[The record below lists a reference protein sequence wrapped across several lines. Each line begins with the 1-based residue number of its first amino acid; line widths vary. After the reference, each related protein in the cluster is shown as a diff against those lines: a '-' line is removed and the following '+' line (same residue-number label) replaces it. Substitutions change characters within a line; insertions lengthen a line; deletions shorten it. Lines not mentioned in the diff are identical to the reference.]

1 MKITKKLLAA
11 CVAALALSI
20 ALMGCNGG
28 NTPKPAGSAAGSAS
42 KQTIE
47 KKESKKPADDRI
59 DFTWFKAYAPEGY
72 DVWARSGSDGNVSEI
87 LFNGIED
94 SNKVISF
101 GVSSTKDAETVVTND
116 SARDGYERGEDVTIG
131 GIPGRPSTS
140 RGTRRRV
147 CTSRPIFPTP
157 EEASR
162 SPSSWRP
169 PTIPPSRHSLS
180 PLSSAKKIS
189 KKRSLRPRTLASRTS
204 ARRMDLLSP
213 ERESSVTSNMTPHA
227 E

>member
-11 CVAALALSI
+11 CVAALALSM

-28 NTPKPAGSAAGSAS
+28 SSAKPAGSDAGSAP
-42 KQTIE
+42 KQATE

-131 GIPGRPSTS
+131 RYT
-140 RGTRRRV
+140 
-147 CTSRPIFPTP
+147 
-157 EEASR
+157 
-162 SPSSWRP
+162 
-169 PTIPPSRHSLS
+169 
-180 PLSSAKKIS
+180 
-189 KKRSLRPRTLASRTS
+189 
-204 ARRMDLLSP
+204 
-213 ERESSVTSNMTPHA
+213 
-227 E
+227 

>member
-101 GVSSTKDAETVVTND
+101 GVSSTKDAEMVVTND

-131 GIPGRPSTS
+131 RYTWKTVNFMWHKTPSMHLATDIPNSGRSVEIILFHGDSRRSRRQGIS
-140 RGTRRRV
+140 
-147 CTSRPIFPTP
+147 
-157 EEASR
+157 
-162 SPSSWRP
+162 
-169 PTIPPSRHSLS
+169 
-180 PLSSAKKIS
+180 
-189 KKRSLRPRTLASRTS
+189 
-204 ARRMDLLSP
+204 
-213 ERESSVTSNMTPHA
+213 
-227 E
+227 

>member
-11 CVAALALSI
+11 CVAALALSM

-28 NTPKPAGSAAGSAS
+28 NTAKPAGSAAGSAS
-42 KQTIE
+42 KQTTE

-101 GVSSTKDAETVVTND
+101 GVSSTKDAEAVANRD
-116 SARDGYERGEDVTIG
+116 AERDGYERGEDVTIG
-131 GIPGRPSTS
+131 RYTWKTVNFTWHKTPSMHLVTDIPNSGRSVEITLFMATPDDPAVKAFLESIEFCEEDLEEKKLEAKDIS
-140 RGTRRRV
+140 IKDLCEENGLVISGTR
-147 CTSRPIFPTP
+147 
-157 EEASR
+157 
-162 SPSSWRP
+162 
-169 PTIPPSRHSLS
+169 
-180 PLSSAKKIS
+180 K
-189 KKRSLRPRTLASRTS
+189 
-204 ARRMDLLSP
+204 
-213 ERESSVTSNMTPHA
+213 
-227 E
+227 

>member
-1 MKITKKLLAA
+1 MKITKKLFAA
-11 CVAALALSI
+11 CVAALALSM
-20 ALMGCNGG
+20 ALMGCNGD
-28 NTPKPAGSAAGSAS
+28 NTAKPAGSAS
-42 KQTIE
+42 KQTTE

-131 GIPGRPSTS
+131 R
-140 RGTRRRV
+140 
-147 CTSRPIFPTP
+147 
-157 EEASR
+157 
-162 SPSSWRP
+162 
-169 PTIPPSRHSLS
+169 
-180 PLSSAKKIS
+180 
-189 KKRSLRPRTLASRTS
+189 
-204 ARRMDLLSP
+204 
-213 ERESSVTSNMTPHA
+213 
-227 E
+227 

>member
-11 CVAALALSI
+11 CVAALALSM

-28 NTPKPAGSAAGSAS
+28 SSAKPAGSAP
-42 KQTIE
+42 KQTTE

-131 GIPGRPSTS
+131 RYT
-140 RGTRRRV
+140 
-147 CTSRPIFPTP
+147 
-157 EEASR
+157 
-162 SPSSWRP
+162 
-169 PTIPPSRHSLS
+169 
-180 PLSSAKKIS
+180 
-189 KKRSLRPRTLASRTS
+189 
-204 ARRMDLLSP
+204 
-213 ERESSVTSNMTPHA
+213 
-227 E
+227 

>member
-1 MKITKKLLAA
+1 MKITKKLLAV
-11 CVAALALSI
+11 CVAALALSM

-28 NTPKPAGSAAGSAS
+28 SSAKPAGSDAGSAP
-42 KQTIE
+42 KQATE

-131 GIPGRPSTS
+131 RYTWKTVNFTWHKTPSRQLATDIPNSGRSVEITLFMATPDDPAVKAFLESIEFCEEDLEEKKLEAKDIS
-140 RGTRRRV
+140 IKDLCEENGLVISGTR
-147 CTSRPIFPTP
+147 
-157 EEASR
+157 
-162 SPSSWRP
+162 
-169 PTIPPSRHSLS
+169 
-180 PLSSAKKIS
+180 K
-189 KKRSLRPRTLASRTS
+189 
-204 ARRMDLLSP
+204 
-213 ERESSVTSNMTPHA
+213 
-227 E
+227 

>member
-1 MKITKKLLAA
+1 MVT
-11 CVAALALSI
+11 C
-20 ALMGCNGG
+20 
-28 NTPKPAGSAAGSAS
+28 PKSS
-42 KQTIE
+42 
-47 KKESKKPADDRI
+47 
-59 DFTWFKAYAPEGY
+59 Y
-72 DVWARSGSDGNVSEI
+72 
-87 LFNGIED
+87 NGIED

-131 GIPGRPSTS
+131 RYTWKTVNFTWHKTPSMHLATDIPNSGRSVEITL
-140 RGTRRRV
+140 
-147 CTSRPIFPTP
+147 FMATP
-157 EEASR
+157 DDPAVKAFLESIE
-162 SPSSWRP
+162 
-169 PTIPPSRHSLS
+169 
-180 PLSSAKKIS
+180 SAKKIS